1 MIRTNILTSALLAAG
16 IAAFSS
22 IAAAAPDT
30 FMNGQSYYGQP
41 ANVSAPARVV
51 DLAATNYVN
60 VKYGE
65 TVNFVS
71 GSRTFAWTFNGL
83 SPRAVSLDKIAPQ
96 DFGTKPLT
104 IYVGKDPLQRGG
116 R

>member
-1 MIRTNILTSALLAAG
+1 MIRTNILNVALLVAG
-16 IAAFSS
+16 ITAFSG

-41 ANVSAPARVV
+41 ANAGTPARVV
-51 DLAATNYVN
+51 DLATTNHVN

-71 GSRTFAWTFNGL
+71 GSRTLAWTFNGL
-83 SPRAVSLDKIAPQ
+83 SPRAVSLNKIAPQ
-96 DFGTKPLT
+96 DFGSKPLT
-104 IYVGKDPLQRGG
+104 IYVEKDPLQRG

>member
-1 MIRTNILTSALLAAG
+1 MNRTNILIAALLATSMTSLSG
-16 IAAFSS
+16 IAAAKSDS
-22 IAAAAPDT
+22 

-41 ANVSAPARVV
+41 ANSGAPARVV
-51 DLAATNYVN
+51 DLATANYVN
-60 VKYGE
+60 VQYGE

-71 GSRTFAWTFNGL
+71 GAKTFAWTFNGL
-83 SPRAVSLDKIAPQ
+83 SPRAVSLTKIAPP

-104 IYVGKDPLQRGG
+104 IYVARDPLNR

>member
-1 MIRTNILTSALLAAG
+1 MFRRNILAVALLATSMTALSG
-16 IAAFSS
+16 L
-22 IAAAAPDT
+22 AAAKSDE
-30 FMNGQSYYGQP
+30 FMSGQSYYGQP
-41 ANVSAPARVV
+41 ANAGTAARMV
-51 DLAATNYVN
+51 DLGTTNYIN

-71 GSRTFAWTFNGL
+71 GGKTFSWTFNGL
-83 SPRAVSLDKIAPQ
+83 SPRVVSLTKIAPP

-104 IYVGKDPLQRGG
+104 VYVAKDLLNR